1 MVFYAE
7 YFMLLGFALILVPHG
22 QQSSP
27 FSHAGVVKKSE
38 APLLGLTSAAEGSM
52 SVSSVLEFMSSMG
65 VPVASSAGSA
75 SPAMASGTGAGA
87 GTGGAGATAS
97 GVSPA
102 SPAESVGLVKNEG
115 PEYGN
120 VIINNHCQEEF
131 DLNSVAAYT
140 LGGDRSEEKGG
151 NGTWDFYQDH
161 VKHTIAVGG
170 SYTEPFRVTCPAYDD
185 QRPADYCA
193 EYDKLRGQ
201 SPVFK
206 MWNPSKPAEI
216 LQFEYGLVQNKT
228 AGDTYQK
235 LWYGK

>member
-115 PEYGN
+115 PENGKVN
-120 VIINNHCQEEF
+120 INN
-131 DLNSVAAYT
+131 N
-140 LGGDRSEEKGG
+140 
-151 NGTWDFYQDH
+151 
-161 VKHTIAVGG
+161 
-170 SYTEPFRVTCPAYDD
+170 
-185 QRPADYCA
+185 
-193 EYDKLRGQ
+193 
-201 SPVFK
+201 
-206 MWNPSKPAEI
+206 
-216 LQFEYGLVQNKT
+216 
-228 AGDTYQK
+228 
-235 LWYGK
+235 